1 MTERTISRFL
11 SGHCRI
17 HPLSNRLLLPLSKMK
32 YPNMPVDVAHG
43 PRVIKC
49 NSTLKSYSILSRLW
63 HRSVWLSSNP
73 LMHLCPLV
81 TWVLPA
87 WRTHPTVLSQLSQM
101 KRDWRQHPPSLPLHL
116 SPITIYPFLSLCV
129 SHDGTQIL
137 GVEAD
142 RQIFVVLSSPSR
154 LPHSPVTVWRPYW
167 TPLSLS
173 PDWSF
178 LTPTHALPA
187 QSRITTIV
195 RLLRAAWHQLGP
207 VSTHTLGLLSTS
219 SMT

>member
-1 MTERTISRFL
+1 
-11 SGHCRI
+11 
-17 HPLSNRLLLPLSKMK
+17 
-32 YPNMPVDVAHG
+32 MPVDVAHG
-43 PRVIKC
+43 PWVNKC
-49 NSTLKSYSILSRLW
+49 NSTLKFYSILSWLW

-73 LMHLCPLV
+73 LMHLCQHPLM

-87 WRTHPTVLSQLSQM
+87 CRTRLTVLSQLSQM
-101 KRDWRQHPPSLPLHL
+101 KRDWRQHPSALCPIHL
-116 SPITIYPFLSLCV
+116 SPLTIYPFLSLCV

-178 LTPTHALPA
+178 LTPTHALPV

-195 RLLRAAWHQLGP
+195 WLLRVAWHQLGP